1 MSHHIVPRDSAHG
14 ASVSEYDGTFGSSQQ
29 CRATRGR
36 SACASVQGGY
46 CLVCDVSAAFEG
58 KATPAG
64 IAVGNHCVLILDEA
78 QRGETLALLGGK
90 RERAK

>member
-1 MSHHIVPRDSAHG
+1 MQSNA
-14 ASVSEYDGTFGSSQQ
+14 
-29 CRATRGR
+29 RALGVCQRAGWILL
-36 SACASVQGGY
+36 GLIHKPLG
-46 CLVCDVSAAFEG
+46 CDVSAAFEG